1 MNILKETY
9 LKILKLDDSL
19 ILESFEVVSLVNEY
33 REYWKPK
40 QVKTILLAE
49 SHVFTTE
56 METEIIHSVSLPDY
70 PSKYVRFVYNLSYG
84 QMNTLLQSVNNNG
97 GTPQYWKLFNE
108 ISGKDFRVINNRNI
122 DDKLNQ
128 KIKLLEFLK
137 ENGVWLLDCSIVGLY
152 NNGEKPSYKTMQKIL
167 KTSFSNFCVPVISK
181 EMPDNILVIGKSVFD
196 LIADELVHLNANVDW
211 IHQPN
216 AKISGEKRKDI
227 TKIKLQ
233 LI

>member
-1 MNILKETY
+1 MNILQETY

-19 ILESFEVVSLVNEY
+19 IHESLEVVKLVNEY
-33 REYWKPK
+33 RDYWKPK

-56 METEIIHSVSLPDY
+56 KETEIIHSVSLPDY

-84 QMNTLLQSVNNNG
+84 QMNTLYQRVNNNG

-108 ISGKDFRVINNRNI
+108 ISRKDFRVINNHDI

-152 NNGEKPSYKTMQKIL
+152 NDGEKPFYKTMQKIL
-167 KTSFSNFCVPVISK
+167 KTSFSNFCVPVILK

-196 LIADELVHLNANVDW
+196 LIADELVHLNTNVDW